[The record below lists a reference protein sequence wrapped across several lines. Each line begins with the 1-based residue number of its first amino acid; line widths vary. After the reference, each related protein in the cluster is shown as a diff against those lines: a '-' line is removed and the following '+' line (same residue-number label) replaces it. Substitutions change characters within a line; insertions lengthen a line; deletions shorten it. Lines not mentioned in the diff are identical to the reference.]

1 MGVSS
6 KRSCYFAEKERKKK
20 PNMHYYILILGTL
33 KSISPWISLLG
44 RVWVMRVR
52 LFVTIQSMEF
62 SRPEY
67 WSG

>member
-1 MGVSS
+1 MLVLKSLVTLL
-6 KRSCYFAEKERKKK
+6 REKKK
-20 PNMHYYILILGTL
+20 KNKKRALLRPYIGHL